1 MEASA
6 IEMPSFFCFKLL
18 KKEKPIRQRKMHQ
31 TAENQKI
38 EAWEK
43 GANQDFAVKTFLLQ
57 NIFK

>member
-1 MEASA
+1 
-6 IEMPSFFCFKLL
+6 
-18 KKEKPIRQRKMHQ
+18 MHQ